1 MFRKNSKKGDPQVE
15 YQCTIRFL
23 DDSEP
28 IQLFFKKDTLGHSVF
43 DQVCAKLNLVEKD
56 YFGLRYVDA
65 DKQRHWLDPL
75 KSVYKQLKDDMDVN
89 DSYGVNPTVLC
100 FRVKFY
106 PADPMKLHEE
116 ITRYHLFL
124 QLRRDLHHG
133 RLLCSPADANLL
145 AAYIVQSEVG
155 DYDPQDHPQGYVTEF
170 KMLPKQNSRQEEQ
183 IMEIHKTLSG
193 QVPAEAESNFLKKA
207 STLDTYGVDPHQ
219 VKDQKGTSLYLGVTH
234 QGIMTFH
241 GSRRTQL
248 YKWPQIKRIVFEGKM
263 FIVHVT
269 TTEDEDQDKAK
280 KITSTYLC
288 TGPIDKQQPVGYK
301 CLTVAA
307 CKYLWRCAVEQQ
319 LFFTLT
325 DSHHPPKLRSGG
337 NIFSRGSKFRFSGRC
352 QQEAY
357 IASEK
362 IDRSEPDLVRTSS
375 LPNYTRKTDN
385 RSGLPKFST
394 LGHNNVIKEETSI
407 DAPTNE
413 VKIEQSPITQIP
425 PSPEIV
431 APMAAQEDSS
441 LDEVIEHDRV
451 VQIEC
456 VPPKKVESVPPK
468 KAEPV
473 APKKVESAASK
484 KMNGSVHTDVLETSI
499 DTLPNYEPNQ
509 TILDDSVFKVTSEYD
524 ESYDTEEDGTK
535 SSLEDQIKDLEEYI
549 TRKDSEPLEF
559 NHVGVVKAEPVV
571 EETVEPVVSNR
582 SHSALPSVNEIGTKP
597 AVIQPPADVTPEK
610 SNGVGCCKIV
620 FFTFFFIFVTLTV
633 TLIVILNSNIQHPLL
648 NELRHHLEFIDPVRD
663 YITHKMNTI
672 LKKS

>member
-28 IQLFFKKDTLGHSVF
+28 IQLFFKKDTLGHSLF

-75 KSVYKQLKDDMDVN
+75 KAVYKQLK
-89 DSYGVNPTVLC
+89 GVNPTVLC

-145 AAYIVQSEVG
+145 ATYIVQSEVG

-183 IMEIHKTLSG
+183 IMELHKTLSG

-248 YKWPQIKRIVFEGKM
+248 YKWPQIKRIIFEGKM
-263 FIVHVT
+263 FILHVS
-269 TTEDEDQDKAK
+269 TTE
-280 KITSTYLC
+280 
-288 TGPIDKQQPVGYK
+288 KQAPVGYK
-301 CLTVAA
+301 CTTAAA

-319 LFFTLT
+319 LFFTLAN
-325 DSHHPPKLRSGG
+325 SVSPPKVKSGG

-357 IASEK
+357 TASEK

-375 LPNYTRKTDN
+375 LPNYARKVDSRPN
-385 RSGLPKFST
+385 INKFNT
-394 LGHNNVIKEETSI
+394 IGYGNAIKEETPI
-407 DAPTNE
+407 DVTHKETKEKSSPVTNLAP
-413 VKIEQSPITQIP
+413 SPIV
-425 PSPEIV
+425 V
-431 APMAAQEDSS
+431 APMAASEDSS
-441 LDEVIEHDRV
+441 LDEVIEHNKV
-451 VQIEC
+451 VQ
-456 VPPKKVESVPPK
+456 VESEPP
-468 KAEPV
+468 
-473 APKKVESAASK
+473 K
-484 KMNGSVHTDVLETSI
+484 KMNGSVPTHVLETTFDSM
-499 DTLPNYEPNQ
+499 PNYEPEQ
-509 TILDDSVFKVTSEYD
+509 TILEDSINNLAGYD
-524 ESYDTEEDGTK
+524 ESYDTEEDVTK
-535 SSLEDQIKDLEEYI
+535 SSLEDQIKDLEDYI
-549 TRKDSEPLEF
+549 IKKDSEPQQS
-559 NHVGVVKAEPVV
+559 NHVTKQEPVLEETVAPVKSNRNQSAPPAQKENDVSPVTAQPASQVV
-571 EETVEPVVSNR
+571 EE
-582 SHSALPSVNEIGTKP
+582 KP
-597 AVIQPPADVTPEK
+597 K
-610 SNGVGCCKIV
+610 NGGVGCCKIL
-620 FFTFFFIFVTLTV
+620 FFTLFFILVTLAV
-633 TLIVILNSNIQHPLL
+633 TLIVILNSNIKHPMVS
-648 NELRHHLEFIDPVRD
+648 ELRKQFKFIDPVRD
-663 YITHKMNTI
+663 YITHKVHAI

>member
-28 IQLFFKKDTLGHSVF
+28 IQLFFKKDTLGHSLF

-75 KSVYKQLKDDMDVN
+75 KAVYKQLKDLLRQ
-89 DSYGVNPTVLC
+89 STESWGVNPTVLC

-145 AAYIVQSEVG
+145 ATYIVQSEVG

-183 IMEIHKTLSG
+183 IMELHKTLSG
-193 QVPAEAESNFLKKA
+193 QVPAEAESNFLRKA

-248 YKWPQIKRIVFEGKM
+248 YKWPQIKRIIFEGKM
-263 FIVHVT
+263 FILHVS
-269 TTEDEDQDKAK
+269 TTEDEDQDKSK
-280 KITSTYLC
+280 KRYSLGRKT
-288 TGPIDKQQPVGYK
+288 KQAPVGYK
-301 CLTVAA
+301 CTTAA
-307 CKYLWRCAVEQQ
+307 ASKYLWRCAVEQQ
-319 LFFTLT
+319 LFFTLAN
-325 DSHHPPKLRSGG
+325 SEHPPKVKSGG

-357 IASEK
+357 TASEK

-375 LPNYTRKTDN
+375 LPNYARKLDS
-385 RSGLPKFST
+385 RSAIGKFNT
-394 LGHNNVIKEETSI
+394 IGYGNAIKEDKTKKRYQETPI
-407 DAPTNE
+407 DVTQKETKEKSSPVTNLAP
-413 VKIEQSPITQIP
+413 SPIV
-425 PSPEIV
+425 V
-431 APMAAQEDSS
+431 APMAASEDSS
-441 LDEVIEHDRV
+441 LDEVIEHNKV
-451 VQIEC
+451 VQ
-456 VPPKKVESVPPK
+456 VESEPP
-468 KAEPV
+468 
-473 APKKVESAASK
+473 K
-484 KMNGSVHTDVLETSI
+484 KMNGSVPTHVLETTFDSM
-499 DTLPNYEPNQ
+499 PNYEPEQ
-509 TILDDSVFKVTSEYD
+509 TILEDSINNVTGYD
-524 ESYDTEEDGTK
+524 ESYDTEEDVTK
-535 SSLEDQIKDLEEYI
+535 SSLEDQIKDLEDYI
-549 TRKDSEPLEF
+549 IKKDSEPQQP
-559 NHVGVVKAEPVV
+559 NHVTQQEPVI
-571 EETVEPVVSNR
+571 EETVAPVKSERNQ
-582 SHSALPSVNEIGTKP
+582 SAPPSQKENDISPVTAQPANQAVEEKP
-597 AVIQPPADVTPEK
+597 K
-610 SNGVGCCKIV
+610 SGGVGCCKIL
-620 FFTFFFIFVTLTV
+620 FFTLFFIFVTLAV
-633 TLIVILNSNIQHPLL
+633 TLIVILNSNIKHPMVS
-648 NELRHHLEFIDPVRD
+648 ELRQQFKFIDPVRD
-663 YITHKMNTI
+663 YITHKVRAI

>member
-28 IQLFFKKDTLGHSVF
+28 IQLFFKKDTLGHSLF

-75 KSVYKQLKDDMDVN
+75 KAVYKQLK
-89 DSYGVNPTVLC
+89 GVNPTVLC

-145 AAYIVQSEVG
+145 ATYIVQSEVG

-183 IMEIHKTLSG
+183 IMELHKTLSG

-248 YKWPQIKRIVFEGKM
+248 YKWPQIKRIIFEGKM
-263 FIVHVT
+263 FILHVS
-269 TTEDEDQDKAK
+269 TTEDEDQDKSK
-280 KITSTYLC
+280 KEHSERYSLGRKT
-288 TGPIDKQQPVGYK
+288 KQAPVGYK
-301 CLTVAA
+301 CTTAA
-307 CKYLWRCAVEQQ
+307 ASKYLWRCAVEQQ
-319 LFFTLT
+319 LFFTLAN
-325 DSHHPPKLRSGG
+325 SEHPPKVKSGG

-357 IASEK
+357 TASEK

-375 LPNYTRKTDN
+375 LPNYARKLDS
-385 RSGLPKFST
+385 RSAIGKFNT
-394 LGHNNVIKEETSI
+394 IGYGNAIKEETPI
-407 DAPTNE
+407 DVTQKETKEKSSPVTNLAP
-413 VKIEQSPITQIP
+413 SPIV
-425 PSPEIV
+425 V
-431 APMAAQEDSS
+431 APMAASEDSS
-441 LDEVIEHDRV
+441 LDEVIEHNKV
-451 VQIEC
+451 VQIESE
-456 VPPKKVESVPPK
+456 PP
-468 KAEPV
+468 
-473 APKKVESAASK
+473 K
-484 KMNGSVHTDVLETSI
+484 KMNGSVPTHVLETTFDSM
-499 DTLPNYEPNQ
+499 PNYEPEQ
-509 TILDDSVFKVTSEYD
+509 TILEDSINNATGYD
-524 ESYDTEEDGTK
+524 ESYDTEEDVTK
-535 SSLEDQIKDLEEYI
+535 SSLEDQIKDLEDYI
-549 TRKDSEPLEF
+549 IKKDSEPQQP
-559 NHVGVVKAEPVV
+559 NHVTQQEPVM
-571 EETVEPVVSNR
+571 EETVAPVKSEHNQT
-582 SHSALPSVNEIGTKP
+582 APPSQKENDISPVTAQPANQAVEEKP
-597 AVIQPPADVTPEK
+597 K
-610 SNGVGCCKIV
+610 SGGVGCCKIL
-620 FFTFFFIFVTLTV
+620 FFTLFFIFVTLAV
-633 TLIVILNSNIQHPLL
+633 TLIVILNSNIKHPMVS
-648 NELRHHLEFIDPVRD
+648 ELRQQFKFIDPVRD
-663 YITHKMNTI
+663 YITHKVRAI

>member
-28 IQLFFKKDTLGHSVF
+28 IQLFFKKDTLGHSLF

-75 KSVYKQLKDDMDVN
+75 KAVYKQLK
-89 DSYGVNPTVLC
+89 GVNPTVLC

-145 AAYIVQSEVG
+145 ATYIVQSEVG

-183 IMEIHKTLSG
+183 IMELHKTLSG
-193 QVPAEAESNFLKKA
+193 QVPAEAESNFLRKA

-248 YKWPQIKRIVFEGKM
+248 YKWPQIKRIIFEGKM
-263 FIVHVT
+263 FILHVS
-269 TTEDEDQDKAK
+269 TTEDEDQDKSK
-280 KITSTYLC
+280 K
-288 TGPIDKQQPVGYK
+288 KQAPVGYK
-301 CLTVAA
+301 CTTAA
-307 CKYLWRCAVEQQ
+307 ASKYLWRCAVEQQ
-319 LFFTLT
+319 LFFTLAN
-325 DSHHPPKLRSGG
+325 SEHPPKVKSGG

-357 IASEK
+357 TASEK

-375 LPNYTRKTDN
+375 LPNYARKLDS
-385 RSGLPKFST
+385 RSAIGKFNT
-394 LGHNNVIKEETSI
+394 IGYGNAIKEDKTKKRYQETPI
-407 DAPTNE
+407 DVTQKETKEKSSPVTNLAP
-413 VKIEQSPITQIP
+413 SPIV
-425 PSPEIV
+425 V
-431 APMAAQEDSS
+431 APMAASEDSS
-441 LDEVIEHDRV
+441 LDEVIEHNKV
-451 VQIEC
+451 VQ
-456 VPPKKVESVPPK
+456 VESEPP
-468 KAEPV
+468 
-473 APKKVESAASK
+473 K
-484 KMNGSVHTDVLETSI
+484 KMNGSVPTHVLETTFDSM
-499 DTLPNYEPNQ
+499 PNYEPEQ
-509 TILDDSVFKVTSEYD
+509 TILEDSINNVTGYD
-524 ESYDTEEDGTK
+524 ESYDTEEDVTK
-535 SSLEDQIKDLEEYI
+535 SSLEDQIKDLEDYI
-549 TRKDSEPLEF
+549 IKKDSEPQQP
-559 NHVGVVKAEPVV
+559 NHVTQQEPVI
-571 EETVEPVVSNR
+571 EETVAPVKSERNQ
-582 SHSALPSVNEIGTKP
+582 SAPPSQKENDISPVTAQPANQAVEEKP
-597 AVIQPPADVTPEK
+597 K
-610 SNGVGCCKIV
+610 SGGVGCCKIL
-620 FFTFFFIFVTLTV
+620 FFTLFFIFVTLAV
-633 TLIVILNSNIQHPLL
+633 TLIVILNSNIKHPMVS
-648 NELRHHLEFIDPVRD
+648 ELRQQFKFIDPVRD
-663 YITHKMNTI
+663 YITHKVRAI

>member
-28 IQLFFKKDTLGHSVF
+28 IQLFFKKDTLGHSLF

-75 KSVYKQLKDDMDVN
+75 KAVYKQLK
-89 DSYGVNPTVLC
+89 GVNPTVLC

-145 AAYIVQSEVG
+145 ATYIVQSEVG

-183 IMEIHKTLSG
+183 IMELHKTLSG

-248 YKWPQIKRIVFEGKM
+248 YKWPQIKRIIFEGKM
-263 FIVHVT
+263 FILHVS
-269 TTEDEDQDKAK
+269 TTEDEDQDKSK
-280 KITSTYLC
+280 KEHSE
-288 TGPIDKQQPVGYK
+288 KQAPVGYK
-301 CLTVAA
+301 CTTAA
-307 CKYLWRCAVEQQ
+307 ASKYLWRCAVEQQ
-319 LFFTLT
+319 LFFTLAN
-325 DSHHPPKLRSGG
+325 SEHPPKVKSGG

-357 IASEK
+357 TASEK

-375 LPNYTRKTDN
+375 LPNYARKLDS
-385 RSGLPKFST
+385 RSAIGKFNT
-394 LGHNNVIKEETSI
+394 IGYGNAIKEETPI
-407 DAPTNE
+407 DVTQKETKEKSSPVTNLAP
-413 VKIEQSPITQIP
+413 SPIV
-425 PSPEIV
+425 V
-431 APMAAQEDSS
+431 APMAASEDSS
-441 LDEVIEHDRV
+441 LDEVIEHNKV
-451 VQIEC
+451 VQIESE
-456 VPPKKVESVPPK
+456 PP
-468 KAEPV
+468 
-473 APKKVESAASK
+473 K
-484 KMNGSVHTDVLETSI
+484 KMNGSVPTHVLETTFDSM
-499 DTLPNYEPNQ
+499 PNYEPEQ
-509 TILDDSVFKVTSEYD
+509 TILEDSINNATGYD
-524 ESYDTEEDGTK
+524 ESYDTEEDVTK
-535 SSLEDQIKDLEEYI
+535 SSLEDQIKDLEDYI
-549 TRKDSEPLEF
+549 IKKDSEPQQP
-559 NHVGVVKAEPVV
+559 NHVTQQEPVM
-571 EETVEPVVSNR
+571 EETVAPVKSEHNQT
-582 SHSALPSVNEIGTKP
+582 APPSQKENDISPVTAQPANQAVEEKP
-597 AVIQPPADVTPEK
+597 K
-610 SNGVGCCKIV
+610 SGGVGCCKIL
-620 FFTFFFIFVTLTV
+620 FFTLFFIFVTLAV
-633 TLIVILNSNIQHPLL
+633 TLIVILNSNIKHPMVS
-648 NELRHHLEFIDPVRD
+648 ELRQQFKFIDPVRD
-663 YITHKMNTI
+663 YITHKVRAI

>member
-28 IQLFFKKDTLGHSVF
+28 IQLFFKKDTLGHSLF

-75 KSVYKQLKDDMDVN
+75 KAVYKQLK
-89 DSYGVNPTVLC
+89 GVNPTVLC

-145 AAYIVQSEVG
+145 ATYIVQSEVG

-183 IMEIHKTLSG
+183 IMELHKTLSG

-248 YKWPQIKRIVFEGKM
+248 YKWPQIKRIIFEGKM
-263 FIVHVT
+263 FILHVS
-269 TTEDEDQDKAK
+269 TTEDEDQDKSK
-280 KITSTYLC
+280 KEHSE
-288 TGPIDKQQPVGYK
+288 KQAPVGYK
-301 CLTVAA
+301 CTTAA
-307 CKYLWRCAVEQQ
+307 ASKYLWRCAVEQQ
-319 LFFTLT
+319 LFFTLAN
-325 DSHHPPKLRSGG
+325 SEHPPKVKSGG

-357 IASEK
+357 TASEK

-375 LPNYTRKTDN
+375 LPNYARKLDS
-385 RSGLPKFST
+385 RSAIGKFNT
-394 LGHNNVIKEETSI
+394 IGYGNAIKEETPI
-407 DAPTNE
+407 DVTQKETKEKSSPVTNLAP
-413 VKIEQSPITQIP
+413 SPIV
-425 PSPEIV
+425 V
-431 APMAAQEDSS
+431 APMAASEDSS
-441 LDEVIEHDRV
+441 LDEVIEHNKV
-451 VQIEC
+451 VQIESE
-456 VPPKKVESVPPK
+456 PP
-468 KAEPV
+468 
-473 APKKVESAASK
+473 K
-484 KMNGSVHTDVLETSI
+484 KMNGSVPTHVLETTFDSM
-499 DTLPNYEPNQ
+499 PNYEPEQ
-509 TILDDSVFKVTSEYD
+509 TILEDSINNATGYD
-524 ESYDTEEDGTK
+524 ESYDTEEDVTK
-535 SSLEDQIKDLEEYI
+535 SSLEDQIKDLEDYI
-549 TRKDSEPLEF
+549 IKKDSEPQQP
-559 NHVGVVKAEPVV
+559 NHVTQQEPVM
-571 EETVEPVVSNR
+571 EETVAPVKSERNQT
-582 SHSALPSVNEIGTKP
+582 APPSQKENDISPVTAQPANQAVEEKP
-597 AVIQPPADVTPEK
+597 K
-610 SNGVGCCKIV
+610 SGGVGCCKIL
-620 FFTFFFIFVTLTV
+620 FFTLFFIFVTLAV
-633 TLIVILNSNIQHPLL
+633 TLIVILNSNIKHPMVS
-648 NELRHHLEFIDPVRD
+648 ELRQQFKFIDPVRD
-663 YITHKMNTI
+663 YITHKVRAI

>member
-28 IQLFFKKDTLGHSVF
+28 IQLFFKKDTLGHSLF

-75 KSVYKQLKDDMDVN
+75 KAVYKQLK
-89 DSYGVNPTVLC
+89 GVNPTVLC

-145 AAYIVQSEVG
+145 ATYIVQSEVG

-183 IMEIHKTLSG
+183 IMELHKTLSG

-248 YKWPQIKRIVFEGKM
+248 YKWPQIKRIIFEGKM
-263 FIVHVT
+263 FILHVS
-269 TTEDEDQDKAK
+269 TTEDEDQDKSK
-280 KITSTYLC
+280 K
-288 TGPIDKQQPVGYK
+288 KQAPVGYK
-301 CLTVAA
+301 CTTAA
-307 CKYLWRCAVEQQ
+307 ASKYLWRCAVEQQ
-319 LFFTLT
+319 LFFTLAN
-325 DSHHPPKLRSGG
+325 SEHPPKVKSGG

-357 IASEK
+357 TASEK

-375 LPNYTRKTDN
+375 LPNYARKLDS
-385 RSGLPKFST
+385 RSAIGKFNT
-394 LGHNNVIKEETSI
+394 IGYGNAIKEETPI
-407 DAPTNE
+407 DVTQKETKEKSSPVTNLAP
-413 VKIEQSPITQIP
+413 SPIV
-425 PSPEIV
+425 V
-431 APMAAQEDSS
+431 APMAASEDSS
-441 LDEVIEHDRV
+441 LDEVIEHNKV
-451 VQIEC
+451 VQIESE
-456 VPPKKVESVPPK
+456 PP
-468 KAEPV
+468 
-473 APKKVESAASK
+473 K
-484 KMNGSVHTDVLETSI
+484 KMNGSVPTHVLETTFDSM
-499 DTLPNYEPNQ
+499 PNYEPEQ
-509 TILDDSVFKVTSEYD
+509 TILEDSINNATGYD
-524 ESYDTEEDGTK
+524 ESYDTEEDVTK
-535 SSLEDQIKDLEEYI
+535 SSLEDQIKDLEDYI
-549 TRKDSEPLEF
+549 IKKDSEPQQP
-559 NHVGVVKAEPVV
+559 NHVTQQEPVM
-571 EETVEPVVSNR
+571 EETVAPVKSERNQT
-582 SHSALPSVNEIGTKP
+582 APPSQKENDISPVTAQPANQAVEEKP
-597 AVIQPPADVTPEK
+597 K
-610 SNGVGCCKIV
+610 SGGVGCCKIL
-620 FFTFFFIFVTLTV
+620 FFTLFFIFVTLAV
-633 TLIVILNSNIQHPLL
+633 TLIVILNSNIKHPMVS
-648 NELRHHLEFIDPVRD
+648 ELRQQFKFIDPVRD
-663 YITHKMNTI
+663 YITHKVRAI